1 MGVSPSKPLM
11 VSPHPTPDFRT
22 LIERSGDA
30 YFRFVYGVGLT
41 DVNPAFQ
48 ELTGSRPSDALR
60 RPEFFEKALPDE
72 GRRELAAAFEQL
84 RGRSASQATL
94 VTNVRRTDG
103 RTVWVE
109 IFLVPIAGDGGSGIG
124 VEGCARDV
132 SQHLEV
138 AHLLSRRTREQ
149 AVLLKLQR
157 EILTH
162 FDSQVILSLLVDEGR
177 IALRAVGCGLFL
189 LTEGGADLSHAASS
203 GMIGSEEEVRLAR
216 QVVEGGTPGT
226 QGISFSAPIVLGE
239 KAAGALL
246 ARAGDQGFGEGD
258 LDFLVALA
266 QVAALALANLRA
278 YREVRRQATLD
289 GLTGAFNR
297 WFFDAGL
304 QDELSRARRLDTSVG
319 LLFLDVDTLKK
330 VNDDYGHVAGDQLLR
345 SVVNVLRGNLRET
358 DWVARYGGDEFAA
371 VLPGCQPGQLVAVA
385 EELHGAIRETPVRL
399 PDGRTL
405 RATMSVGGAI
415 FPHAAE
421 DAAGLVEAADGA
433 EREAKRRGGGQ
444 VVVRRAQEN

>member
-1 MGVSPSKPLM
+1 MSS
-11 VSPHPTPDFRT
+11 SDPTPDFRT

-30 YFRFVYGVGLT
+30 YFRFVFGVGLT

-48 ELTGSRPSDALR
+48 QLTGSRPSDAVR
-60 RPEFFEKALPDE
+60 RPEFFERMLPDE
-72 GRRELAAAFEQL
+72 GRRELGAALEQL
-84 RGRSASQATL
+84 RSGSASQATL
-94 VTNVRRTDG
+94 VTNFRHPDG

-109 IFLVPIAGDGGSGIG
+109 MFLVPIAGDGGRGIG
-124 VEGCARDV
+124 VDGCARDV

-138 AHLLSRRTREQ
+138 AHLLGRRTREQ

-177 IALRAVGCGLFL
+177 ITLHAVGCGLYL
-189 LTEGGADLSHAASS
+189 YGEDGADLSHTASS

-216 QVVEGGTPGT
+216 QVVERGTPGT
-226 QGISFSAPIVLGE
+226 EGASFSAPVMLGE

-246 ARAGDQGFGEGD
+246 ARAGDQGFGEAD

-266 QVAALALANLRA
+266 QVAALALANLRT
-278 YREVRRQATLD
+278 YREVKRQATLD

-304 QDELSRARRLDTSVG
+304 QDELARARRLDTSVG
-319 LLFLDVDTLKK
+319 LLILDVDMLKK
-330 VNDDYGHVAGDQLLR
+330 VNDEYGHVAGDQLLR
-345 SVVNVLRGNLRET
+345 SVVNVLRRNLRET

-371 VLPGCQPGQLVAVA
+371 VLPGCQPGQLVAMA
-385 EELHGAIRETPVRL
+385 QELHGAIRETPVRL

-405 RATMSVGGAI
+405 RATISLGGAM
-415 FPHAAE
+415 FPQAAE
-421 DAAGLVEAADGA
+421 DAAGLVEAADRA

-444 VVVRRAQEN
+444 VVIRQERAEENGGR